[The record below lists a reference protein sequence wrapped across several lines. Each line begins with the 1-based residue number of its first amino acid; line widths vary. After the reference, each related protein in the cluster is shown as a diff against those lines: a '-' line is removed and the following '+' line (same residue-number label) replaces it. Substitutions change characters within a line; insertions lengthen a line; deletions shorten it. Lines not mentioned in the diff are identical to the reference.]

1 MNTKIITEI
10 IEKLKGDFD
19 DNQLQTIERT
29 ICRTLKDKEII
40 DVVRTQPQ
48 TNEEALVSFLA
59 AKKIE
64 GCSNP
69 FYCVLSNNPAK
80 NVYECHKALL
90 FRYNRGYSSL
100 FIAISG
106 KQ

>member
-40 DVVRTQPQ
+40 DVVRTCRLPAETAICATFGGQ
-48 TNEEALVSFLA
+48 
-59 AKKIE
+59 
-64 GCSNP
+64 
-69 FYCVLSNNPAK
+69 CVT
-80 NVYECHKALL
+80 
-90 FRYNRGYSSL
+90 
-100 FIAISG
+100 
-106 KQ
+106 

>member
-64 GCSNP
+64 GCST
-69 FYCVLSNNPAK
+69 VL
-80 NVYECHKALL
+80 L
-90 FRYNRGYSSL
+90 R
-100 FIAISG
+100 FI
-106 KQ
+106 KQPCKKCL

>member
-48 TNEEALVSFLA
+48 TNEEALVSFWSYV
-59 AKKIE
+59 KI
-64 GCSNP
+64 
-69 FYCVLSNNPAK
+69 
-80 NVYECHKALL
+80 
-90 FRYNRGYSSL
+90 
-100 FIAISG
+100 
-106 KQ
+106 